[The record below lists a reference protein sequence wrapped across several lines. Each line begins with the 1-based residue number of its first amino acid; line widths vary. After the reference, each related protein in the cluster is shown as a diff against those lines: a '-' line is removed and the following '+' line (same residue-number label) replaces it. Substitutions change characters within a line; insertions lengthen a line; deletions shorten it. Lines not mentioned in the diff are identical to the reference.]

1 MEEDTT
7 DEALEKERK
16 EERWLRRRKKNFLEG
31 PGMFEKKRKKEKKK
45 NFLTVGS
52 PSSMLNTQASGVLEV
67 PEAGMSRRSVLD
79 TTLATRKNS
88 LERGLSLAMSR
99 RATVF
104 SMVFVEE
111 EIFY

>member
-1 MEEDTT
+1 MV
-7 DEALEKERK
+7 
-16 EERWLRRRKKNFLEG
+16 
-31 PGMFEKKRKKEKKK
+31 EKKKEKFFGRTWNVREKKKKRKKK